1 MTPTVLARRFAPR
14 FLALVVGSSL
24 SIGFETVPSAIA
36 QTADAVAMAPA
47 TIGDLSQKVWSGAL
61 SGDSRTA
68 LLPLEAIP
76 ATTANSALLGLRE
89 SSAALDA
96 NLKKYDETRQKKLA
110 EAWTELEKQLA
121 EPMSYSTLSKG
132 LKAAVEAQLL
142 SLDHQGILQDERI
155 TRLVQQADGFARKAE
170 AANDWLV
177 ASDLFFRL
185 NALLDEQ
192 GTYKTDAKRLG
203 DRLEML
209 RLYVPER
216 LWELRRDLAQALGD
230 KPIPAYNKLGDDYAK
245 KLTGVDDAMAMK
257 AIKRSAEMQVDRD
270 PSTYGAML
278 TGGLDAIQTMVTTH
292 DLQRVFPEIGNTD
305 ARDAMVNFITKQ
317 RASIEALGRGVND
330 YTMINL
336 VAELQRVNKE
346 TVKLPDEALLHEF
359 GNGAMSRL
367 DEFSAIIWPDEK
379 ARFERMTQGEFS
391 GVGVQIQFDEASQCI
406 KVVTPLDETPAQR
419 AGIHAGDLIKKIN
432 GESAV
437 GLNLNQAVDLITGPK
452 GTPVSITIER
462 GDQEIDFNLIR
473 GVIPVVSVKGWKRTG
488 PRDNDW
494 DWYIDSDRKIGYVR
508 LLQFT
513 DDTTQKLHAAIR
525 EMKKTGL
532 NGLILDLRFNPGG
545 LLTQA
550 VSVANTFV
558 EKGVIVS
565 TTSGDEQSARASRSL
580 IKDVPIAVL
589 INEGSAS
596 ASEIVSGAIKHYA
609 DAKQIRAVLIG
620 ARSYGKGSVQN
631 VWPLDNAVNPSA
643 LLKLTTQYYK
653 VPDGTPEGYIL
664 HRRPGAKSWGIDS
677 HLKINMLPDQIA
689 DAIKLRQDADVL
701 PIDETGQVM
710 KDAPLPPDPTKLLT
724 DGIDLQLQTALV
736 VLQSQAVSQGS
747 PQVSLK

>member
-1 MTPTVLARRFAPR
+1 MTPTKTVRRLSPGILALAIGSCLFAAPLARGQQAE
-14 FLALVVGSSL
+14 V
-24 SIGFETVPSAIA
+24 IA
-36 QTADAVAMAPA
+36 SAPA
-47 TIGDLSQKVWSGAL
+47 TIGDLSNKIWTGAL
-61 SGDSRTA
+61 SGDTRTA
-68 LLPLEAIP
+68 LIPLEAIP
-76 ATTANSALLGLRE
+76 ATTSNAALLGLRD

-110 EAWTELEKQLA
+110 ESWAELEKQLA
-121 EPMSYSTLSKG
+121 LGQEYPVLSKA
-132 LKAAVEAQLL
+132 LKAAVEIQLL
-142 SLDHQGILQDERI
+142 SLEHDSVLKDDRI
-155 TRLVQQADGFARKAE
+155 NRLIKQAEAFARAAE
-170 AANDWLV
+170 ASNDWLV

-185 NALLDEQ
+185 NALLDEA
-192 GTYKTDAKRLG
+192 GTYKGDAKRLG

-216 LWELRRDLAQALGD
+216 LWELRGEMAKQLGD

-245 KLTGVDDAMAMK
+245 KLTGIDDAMAMK
-257 AIKRSAEMQVDRD
+257 AIKRSAEMQVDRS
-270 PSTYGAML
+270 PNTYGSML
-278 TGGLDAIQTMVTTH
+278 TGGLESIQTMVTTH

-305 ARDAMVNFITKQ
+305 ARDQMVAFIAKQ
-317 RASIEALGRGVND
+317 RQSIEGLGRGVND

-336 VAELQRVNKE
+336 IAELQRVNKE
-346 TVKLPDEALLHEF
+346 TVKLPEQALLHEF
-359 GNGAMSRL
+359 GNGAMAKL

-379 ARFERMTQGEFS
+379 SRFERMTQGEFS

-452 GTPVSITIER
+452 GSPVTITIER
-462 GDQEIDFNLIR
+462 GDKEIDFNLLR
-473 GVIPVVSVKGWKRTG
+473 GVIPVVSVKGWNRTG
-488 PRDNDW
+488 PRDDHRDW
-494 DWYIDSDRKIGYVR
+494 DIDSERKIGYVR

-525 EMKKTGL
+525 SMKATGL

-558 EKGVIVS
+558 DKGVIVS
-565 TTSGDEQSARASRSL
+565 TTSGDEQSARASRAL
-580 IKDVPIAVL
+580 IKDIPVAVL

-609 DAKQIRAVLIG
+609 DQKQIRAVLIG

-631 VWPLDNAVNPSA
+631 VWPLDNTVNPTA

-653 VPDGTPEGYIL
+653 IPDGTPEGYIL

-701 PIDETGQVM
+701 PIDETGQVA
-710 KDAPLPPDPTKLLT
+710 KDAPATPDPTKLLT

-736 VLQSQAVSQGS
+736 VLQSQAVSQGT
-747 PQVSLK
+747 PRASLN

>member
-1 MTPTVLARRFAPR
+1 MTTSIVRRVTPR
-14 FLALVVGSSL
+14 FLALAVGAAVLLPGS
-24 SIGFETVPSAIA
+24 GAWA
-36 QTADAVAMAPA
+36 QPGAVASAPV
-47 TIGDLSQKVWSGAL
+47 TMGDLSQKIWKGAL
-61 SGDSRTA
+61 SGDARTA
-68 LLPLEAIP
+68 LIPLEAIP
-76 ATTANSALLGLRE
+76 ATTANASLLSLRE
-89 SSAALDA
+89 SSAALDV
-96 NLKKYDETRQKKLA
+96 NLKKYDETREKKLA
-110 EAWTELEKQLA
+110 EAWADLEKQIA
-121 EPMSYSTLSKG
+121 EPEGYSPLSKA
-132 LKAAVEAQLL
+132 LKAAVEAELL
-142 SLDHQGILQDERI
+142 STDRQAVLKDERI
-155 TRLVQQADGFARKAE
+155 VNLLKRAEAHAKAAE
-170 AANDWLV
+170 AAGEWLV

-185 NALLDEQ
+185 NALLDEE
-192 GTYKTDAKRLG
+192 GTYKNEAKRLG

-209 RLYVPER
+209 RMYVPER
-216 LWELRRDLAQALGD
+216 LWELRSSMAKQLGE

-245 KLTGVDDAMAMK
+245 KLNGIDDTMMMRAL
-257 AIKRSAEMQVDRD
+257 KRSAELQVDRS
-270 PSTYGAML
+270 PTTFGAML
-278 TGGLDAIQTMVTTH
+278 SGGLDSIQTLVTTQ
-292 DLQRVFPEIGNTD
+292 DLQRVFPEVGNTD
-305 ARDAMVNFITKQ
+305 AREKMTAFIAKQ
-317 RASIEALGRGVND
+317 RQALEALGRGVND

-336 VAELQRVNKE
+336 VQELQKVNQE

-359 GNGAMSRL
+359 GNGAMAKL

-379 ARFERMTQGEFS
+379 SRFERMTQGEFS

-406 KVVTPLDETPAQR
+406 KVVTPLDDTPAQR

-452 GTPVSITIER
+452 GTPVTVTIER
-462 GDQEIDFNLIR
+462 DSKEIDFPLLR

-488 PRDNDW
+488 PRDDDW
-494 DWYIDSDRKIGYVR
+494 DWFIDSDRKIGYVR

-513 DDTTQKLHAAIR
+513 DDTTQKLHEAIR
-525 EMKKTGL
+525 AMKKSGV

-558 EKGVIVS
+558 DKGVIVS
-565 TTSGDEQSARASRSL
+565 TTSGDEQFARASRQL
-580 IKDVPIAVL
+580 IKDIPIAVL

-609 DAKQIRAVLIG
+609 DAGQIRAVLIG

-631 VWPLDNAVNPSA
+631 VWPLDNTVNPSA

-701 PIDETGQVM
+701 PIDETGQVV
-710 KDAPLPPDPTKLLT
+710 KNAVPPPDPTKLLT

-736 VLQSQAVSQGS
+736 VLQAQAVSQGS
-747 PQVSLK
+747 PRASLD